1 MRVIQVKQPGSP
13 DELVVAQQ
21 DAPQPKS
28 DELLIEV
35 AYAGINRPDIIQR
48 QGFYPPPEGASPLLG
63 LEVSGRVRALG
74 SEVQGWQVGDRVCAL
89 TNGGGY
95 AEQVS
100 VNAGQCLPIPEGL
113 NLRQAAA
120 LPETAFTVWGNVFDR
135 AKLLKGEALLVH
147 AGASGIGSMAIQMAV
162 AMGVRVVVTASNAEK
177 CSACLELGAE
187 LAINYTQDDFVEKV
201 MEYTHGRGADVI
213 LDMVGGDY
221 MARNISCAAVEGRI
235 VNIAYLRGSV
245 AELNMMPLMLKRL
258 TMTGST
264 LRPQSSEAKT
274 AIANKLLQHV
284 WPHIIEGRIKPLL
297 HPVEFTLEQ
306 AAEAHQLMEANKV
319 IGNLVLTVNSKLE
332 NNNE

>member
-13 DELVVAQQ
+13 DELMVAEQA
-21 DAPQPKS
+21 APEPRS

-63 LEVSGRVRALG
+63 LEVAGRVLALG
-74 SEVQGWQVGDRVCAL
+74 DEVQGWQVGDAVCAL

-100 VNAGQCLPIPEGL
+100 VSAGQCLPVPEGL
-113 NLRQAAA
+113 SLRQAAA

-135 AKLLKGEALLVH
+135 AQLRRDETLLVH

-162 AMGVRVVVTASNAEK
+162 AMGAKVITTASSAEK
-177 CSACLELGAE
+177 CAACVELGAE
-187 LAINYTQDDFVEKV
+187 LAIDYTQDDFVEKV
-201 MEYTHGRGADVI
+201 MAFTAGRGVDVI

-221 MARNISCAAVEGRI
+221 MARNISCAATEGRI
-235 VNIAYLRGSV
+235 VNIAYLRGSI
-245 AELNMMPLMLKRL
+245 AELNMMPIMLKRL
-258 TMTGST
+258 TLTGST
-264 LRPQSSEAKT
+264 LRPQSSAAKT
-274 AIANKLLQHV
+274 AIAEKLQRNI
-284 WPHIIEGRIKPLL
+284 WPQVIAGKIKPLL

-306 AAEAHQLMEANKV
+306 AAEAHHLMEANKV

-332 NNNE
+332 NNND